1 LNKKIE
7 TFRAV
12 AKPEHI
18 GLLDDLKQMAKAKYE
33 DTLADINRQWEDMS
47 KYLSVTEA
55 EARDTTRA
63 LEDIERTG
71 KLFGKTAEE
80 IKAAQDAL
88 IRFKEEA
95 KDAEWQEQLRAMGET
110 VGSAIGTALD
120 SIITKSETAEQALRK
135 LVAQILTL
143 IAQAAILSLF
153 DGTGFKFNVQ
163 SLLGGGGAKSFN
175 GSAGTVVRIYN
186 QSAGGLVTSSTRSN
200 GDTDVIIG
208 QMASAINRG
217 GNQFDSMLRRTYG
230 LRRQGV

>member
-1 LNKKIE
+1 L
-7 TFRAV
+7 
-12 AKPEHI
+12 
-18 GLLDDLKQMAKAKYE
+18 
-33 DTLADINRQWEDMS
+33 
-47 KYLSVTEA
+47 
-55 EARDTTRA
+55 
-63 LEDIERTG
+63 
-71 KLFGKTAEE
+71 
-80 IKAAQDAL
+80 
-88 IRFKEEA
+88 FKEEA

-163 SLLGGGGAKSFN
+163 SLLGGGGARSFN